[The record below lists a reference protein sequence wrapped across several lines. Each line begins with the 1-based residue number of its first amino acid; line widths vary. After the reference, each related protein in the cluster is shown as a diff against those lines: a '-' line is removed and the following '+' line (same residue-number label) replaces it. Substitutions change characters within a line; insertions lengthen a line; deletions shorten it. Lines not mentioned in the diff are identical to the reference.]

1 MNTSEMITIIRRDL
15 GDESAPCQWSDE
27 ELNRYLNR
35 ALSELSER
43 LPLPVKTVL
52 PTTPGSRELNITSLS
67 SRVMVQAVEY
77 PIDETPPKYKR
88 FSIWGD
94 TLNIISGPEPD
105 GSSCAVYYGTLHTIT
120 AEGTTLPEKHYD
132 LVATGAAAFA
142 AISRAA
148 ATINKVNIGG
158 KRSSEE
164 YRTWSNERLIVFRER
179 LRQLGRRQRIRSQQ
193 LFTE

>member
-94 TLNIISGPEPD
+94 TLNVISGPDPD
-105 GSSCAVYYGTLHTIT
+105 GANCAVY
-120 AEGTTLPEKHYD
+120 
-132 LVATGAAAFA
+132 
-142 AISRAA
+142 
-148 ATINKVNIGG
+148 
-158 KRSSEE
+158 
-164 YRTWSNERLIVFRER
+164 
-179 LRQLGRRQRIRSQQ
+179 
-193 LFTE
+193 